1 MELIEDCVGQ
11 RSTSAVDT
19 LLAFTHSVAACRWWL
34 LLPPRSLGFERVRVA
49 ESKKELQARASRA
62 KGRVQARLGHPPAA
76 SYSALA
82 EPLRVGKYVNLA

>member
-11 RSTSAVDT
+11 RSTSAADT
-19 LLAFTHSVAACRWWL
+19 LLAFTHSVAVCRWWL

-49 ESKKELQARASRA
+49 ESKKRLQARASRA
-62 KGRVQARLGHPPAA
+62 RGQGPGSARAA
-76 SYSALA
+76 PCSAPA